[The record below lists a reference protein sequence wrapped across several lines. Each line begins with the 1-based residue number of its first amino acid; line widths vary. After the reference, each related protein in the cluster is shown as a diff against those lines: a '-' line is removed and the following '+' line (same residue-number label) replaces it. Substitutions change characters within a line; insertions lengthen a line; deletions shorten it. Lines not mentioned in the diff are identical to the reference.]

1 MRFDV
6 AGHGV
11 YAYTGTRAFSPELP
25 SVVFVH
31 GAANDH
37 GVFALQSRYFAWHG
51 MNAVAVDLPGH
62 GRSGGD
68 PLASVETLA
77 DWLHEVIAAL
87 GVRDASL
94 VGHSLGS
101 LAALE
106 CAARYPE
113 CVRRLALLGPSV
125 PMPVSEDL
133 LAAAARND
141 HVAYELI
148 NGWSFAAGSQ
158 LGGNQVPGV
167 WMMGNALRLME
178 RSRGSVLSNDLVAC
192 NRYAHGLDAAAR
204 VQCPT
209 LVIVGAR
216 DIMAPPRNAKAL
228 IAALPDVRTVTLPE
242 TGHSLMAERPDEVLD
257 ALRGFLAPG
266 GVSIPAT

>member
-6 AGHGV
+6 DGRAV
-11 YAYTGTRAFSPELP
+11 YAYGGTRPFGHDRPTVL
-25 SVVFVH
+25 FVH

-68 PLASVETLA
+68 ALASVEALA
-77 DWLHEVIAAL
+77 DWLRNVLDAL
-87 GVRDASL
+87 GVHDASV
-94 VGHSLGS
+94 VGHSMGA

-113 CVRRLALLGPSV
+113 RITRLALLGPSV
-125 PMPVSEDL
+125 PMPVSDDL

-141 HVAYELI
+141 HIAYELI
-148 NGWSFAAGSQ
+148 NGWSFSAAGQ
-158 LGGNQVPGV
+158 LGGNQVPGM
-167 WMMGNALRLME
+167 WMLGNAMRLME
-178 RSRGSVLSNDLVAC
+178 RTRDDVLSTDLIAC
-192 NRYAHGLDAAAR
+192 NRYANGFTAAAEVR
-204 VQCPT
+204 CPT
-209 LVIVGAR
+209 LVVIAAR

-228 IAALPDVRTVTLPE
+228 VDALPNVTTVTLAE
-242 TGHSLMAERPDEVLD
+242 TGHSMMAERPDAVLD
-257 ALRGFLAPG
+257 ALRQFLAAT
-266 GVSIPAT
+266 PAT